1 MERNIYV
8 NALGQTSLTP
18 RDGYT
23 LAAHSVL
30 DCDASPDAHPLSHFE
45 LITVSD
51 GGAVYSGGLIDRDED
66 GNPLCA
72 ECGADHSRLA
82 FTRPECS
89 EIASDF
95 TYDDEYAP
103 ITRDDIQR

>member
-23 LAAHSVL
+23 LATRSVL
-30 DCDASPDAHPLSHFE
+30 DCDASPDAFPLSHFE
-45 LITVSD
+45 PRYPLSVAANAACLR
-51 GGAVYSGGLIDRDED
+51 GED
-66 GNPLCA
+66 YYG
-72 ECGADHSRLA
+72 
-82 FTRPECS
+82 PERN